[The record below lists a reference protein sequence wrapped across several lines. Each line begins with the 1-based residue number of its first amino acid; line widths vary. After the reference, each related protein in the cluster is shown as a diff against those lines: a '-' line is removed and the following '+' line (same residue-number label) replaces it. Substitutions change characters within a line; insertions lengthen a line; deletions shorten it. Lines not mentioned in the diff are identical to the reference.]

1 MWRAGLSV
9 HQGHELR
16 PSGEVLFKPVQRGMK
31 KDMVVN
37 SVKAEERSR
46 RMRREVQPVSE
57 VCLGAVEW
65 TETGLEF
72 FVQTV

>member
-1 MWRAGLSV
+1 M
-9 HQGHELR
+9 
-16 PSGEVLFKPVQRGMK
+16 QRGMK

-37 SVKAEERSR
+37 SVKAAERSR
-46 RMRREVQPVSE
+46 RMRREIQPVSE
-57 VCLGAVEW
+57 VCLSAVEW